1 MADDK
6 SKQAIIIKKVVK
18 GGHASHGGAWKIAY
32 ADFVTAMMAFF
43 LLLWLLN
50 SVTQEQLEGISNYF
64 APVSVA
70 GSVSG
75 SGDILSGA
83 TITSEEGVAKS
94 STSKDSVVVNLP
106 PPKAGTGGAESAGEQ
121 KSEPTEE
128 ELEEEKQKKAEEDQ
142 FEEAQKELELKF
154 HEMPEFKDLEESL
167 LIDNTPEGLRIQLL
181 DKDGLPMFS
190 SGGAEMLP
198 HARRLIQ
205 LVAKV
210 IGKMPQ
216 QISISGHTD
225 SQRFISKTGYSNWE
239 LSADRANAAR
249 RELVS
254 SKIPYEKVSKVVGK
268 AATDP
273 FLLDDPGNA
282 RNRRLSIIMLRGT
295 GRKQDGEAA
304 KKAKIEAKA
313 KAKKKK
319 EESGLPGLHN
329 IKKRQAGEGL
339 KSPIKK
345 KKEEPKTRTPIKQT
359 AKPKGLELE
368 IKPEEKA
375 PSLPG
380 LENIRRRQ
388 LKKGAGS
395 IPLIPAAPGAGAAQQ
410 SLPGLEGIG
419 KRQLQDGAGSIPLI
433 PAAPGGGGAKQ
444 SLPGLDA
451 IRKNQLEKSQ

>member
-70 GSVSG
+70 SSVSG
-75 SGDILSGA
+75 SGDILAGA

-106 PPKAGTGGAESAGEQ
+106 PPKAGTGGEEASGE
-121 KSEPTEE
+121 KAAPTEE
-128 ELEEEKQKKAEEDQ
+128 ELEEERIKKVEDDQ
-142 FEEAQKELELKF
+142 FEEAQKELEQQF
-154 HEMPEFKDLEESL
+154 QEMPEFKDIEESL
-167 LIDNTPEGLRIQLL
+167 MIDNTPEGLRIQLL

-190 SGGAEMLP
+190 SGGFEMKP

-210 IGKMPQ
+210 IAKMPQ

-225 SQRFISKTGYSNWE
+225 SKRFITDTGYSNWE
-239 LSADRANAAR
+239 LSADRANSAR
-249 RELVS
+249 RELVHS
-254 SKIPYEKVSKVVGK
+254 QIPYERVSKVVGK
-268 AATDP
+268 AATEP
-273 FLLDDPGNA
+273 FMKDDPENA
-282 RNRRLSIIMLRGT
+282 RNRRLSIILLRGT
-295 GRKQDGEAA
+295 GLDKIREAE
-304 KKAKIEAKA
+304 KKA

-319 EESGLPGLHN
+319 KKESGLPGLQD

-339 KSPIKK
+339 SIPLK
-345 KKEEPKTRTPIKQT
+345 PKPEDAKPRVPVKQT
-359 AKPKGLELE
+359 EKPKDLQLE
-368 IKPEEKA
+368 IEPVEEA

-380 LENIRRRQ
+380 LENIRKRQ
-388 LKKGAGS
+388 IKEGGKATRTITAPVAPEAPAKARPASKSQELL
-395 IPLIPAAPGAGAAQQ
+395 LIPAAPGTGA
-410 SLPGLEGIG
+410 PPT
-419 KRQLQDGAGSIPLI
+419 R
-433 PAAPGGGGAKQ
+433 

-451 IRKNQLEKSQ
+451 IRKQQLEKAR

>member
-75 SGDILSGA
+75 SGDILAGA

-106 PPKAGTGGAESAGEQ
+106 PPKAGTGGAESAGDQ
-121 KSEPTEE
+121 KAAPTEE
-128 ELEEEKQKKAEEDQ
+128 ELEEERQKKVEEDQ

-154 HEMPEFKDLEESL
+154 HEMPSFKELEESL

-190 SGGAEMLP
+190 SGGSEMLP

-225 SQRFISKTGYSNWE
+225 SQRFISDTGYSNWE

-249 RELVS
+249 RELVH

-273 FLLDDPGNA
+273 FLPDDPANA

-295 GRKQDGEAA
+295 GREQDPEAV
-304 KKAKIEAKA
+304 KKAKAAAKA

-339 KSPIKK
+339 KTPT
-345 KKEEPKTRTPIKQT
+345 KEQPKETKSRTPVKQT
-359 AKPKGLELE
+359 EKPKGLELE
-368 IKPEEKA
+368 LKPVEKA
-375 PSLPG
+375 PALPG
-380 LENIRRRQ
+380 LESIR
-388 LKKGAGS
+388 
-395 IPLIPAAPGAGAAQQ
+395 
-410 SLPGLEGIG
+410 
-419 KRQLQDGAGSIPLI
+419 KRQLQKGSGSIQLI
-433 PAAPGGGGAKQ
+433 PAAPGGGDAQQG
-444 SLPGLDA
+444 LPGLDA
-451 IRKNQLEKSQ
+451 IRKQQLEKSK